1 MVLSKLEIK
10 KLLQAFNLF
19 SKEQIL
25 EVLELLKKFI
35 KEKFKC

>member
-1 MVLSKLEIK
+1 MGLSKLETK
-10 KLLQAFNLF
+10 KLKQAFGLF
-19 SKEQIL
+19 NKEQIL